1 MNERLVPES
10 PEVAAVLAI
19 GGTDPTG
26 AAGVAADLKTLSALG
41 VYGAAAVTAVTVQTT
56 EAVSDVVAMPASLVG
71 AQIDAALV
79 DVAVDAVKTGMLAN
93 VDIVHAV
100 ADRVERQGP
109 GVRWIIDPVL
119 ASSSGREL
127 LGADGRKAL
136 VERLIPR
143 AALVTPNLGE
153 ASILTG
159 IRIESAEH
167 ASMAADHFLA
177 LGASAVLIKGGHWP
191 DLDPE
196 LEEVTDLLRTAD
208 GDEWRFTRPRLP
220 GAYRGTGCTLATA
233 IAAHVAEG
241 RTLRASVEQA
251 RDFLE
256 LAMRSGI
263 PSKRNGVVRLPMQG
277 GREQS

>member
-10 PEVAAVLAI
+10 PEVAAVLVI

-26 AAGVAADLKTLSALG
+26 AAGVAADLKTLAALG
-41 VYGAAAVTAVTVQTT
+41 VYGATAVTAVTVQTT
-56 EAVSDVVAMPASLVG
+56 AAVSDVVTMPASLVG

-100 ADRVERQGP
+100 ADRAERLGP
-109 GVRWIIDPVL
+109 GVRWIVDPVL

-127 LGADGRKAL
+127 LGTEGRQAL

-143 AALVTPNLGE
+143 AALVTPNLAE

-159 IRIESAEH
+159 VRIESPKD
-167 ASMAADHFLA
+167 ASLAADHFLA
-177 LGASAVLIKGGHWP
+177 MGASAVLIKGGHWP
-191 DLDPE
+191 ELDPE
-196 LEEVTDLLRTAD
+196 LDEVTDLLRTAD
-208 GDEWRFTRPRLP
+208 GDEWRFTRARLP
-220 GAYRGTGCTLATA
+220 GAYRGTGCTLAAA

-256 LAMRSGI
+256 RAMGQGI
-263 PSKRNGVVRLPMQG
+263 PSRRNGLVRLPMHRI
-277 GREQS
+277 REQP